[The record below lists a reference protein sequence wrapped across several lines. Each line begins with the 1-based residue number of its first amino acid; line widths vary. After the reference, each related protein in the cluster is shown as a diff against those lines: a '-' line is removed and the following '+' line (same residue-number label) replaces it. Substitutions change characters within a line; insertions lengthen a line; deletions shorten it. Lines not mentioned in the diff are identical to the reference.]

1 MSIIDSRLKTKI
13 KNTNRAPLH
22 NTHLTYDKHCLKLN
36 LSSRKGTNMQQ
47 TSTTENRSDDAGRRP
62 VREAKRT
69 LRKLQASG
77 VEMGET
83 L

>member
-1 MSIIDSRLKTKI
+1 
-13 KNTNRAPLH
+13 
-22 NTHLTYDKHCLKLN
+22 
-36 LSSRKGTNMQQ
+36 MQQ
-47 TSTTENRSDDAGRRP
+47 TSTTENPSDDAGRRP

-77 VEMGET
+77 VEIGET